1 MKKEIGLIFIK
12 DKNKNKNNNNIIQK
26 SIFINS
32 ERSNLQTNFF
42 GKKRAI
48 DRKILS
54 ISKPITYCIKRTKIN
69 NAINNSICPICLQN
83 ISLDDKHYCH
93 CGHIFHCACIN
104 HWIDS
109 GKNECPVCRQIIDC
123 IYHLP
128 REPVIELN
136 EDENENHNNNNN
148 HHHYNNGQNLTLRTL
163 RNKIILDLIYV
174 FLFFYLIQIYFICPS
189 YYYYGLFVF
198 LIGNLLYKV

>member
-12 DKNKNKNNNNIIQK
+12 DKNKNNNNIIQK

-32 ERSNLQTNFF
+32 ERSNRQTNFL
-42 GKKRAI
+42 GKKRI
-48 DRKILS
+48 SDRKILS
-54 ISKPITYCIKRTKIN
+54 ISKPITYCIKRKNIN
-69 NAINNSICPICLQN
+69 NANNNSICPICLQN

-109 GKNECPVCRQIIDC
+109 GKNECPVCRQNINC
-123 IYHLP
+123 IHHLS
-128 REPVIELN
+128 REPVIELDED
-136 EDENENHNNNNN
+136 EDENENHSNNNN
-148 HHHYNNGQNLTLRTL
+148 HHHYNNGQNLTLRAG
-163 RNKIILDLIYV
+163 RNKIILHSIYV
-174 FLFFYLIQIYFICPS
+174 FLFWYLIGNYLKWPF

-198 LIGNLLYKV
+198 LRGIY